1 MGPLIAD
8 SSESRVNEAMSFHSA
23 SLTALQTAP
32 LQQHP
37 AFGAA
42 LTHLGRPALRL
53 SLPSQGVEVQVLRQR
68 FGPLRLGLISRGCLS
83 RDQLDRLKRASDCN
97 FLLLNAETPGHYPG
111 WKVRTP
117 THVAEIA
124 LDAPARLLRA
134 RMAQKWRNRL
144 NKAADQGL
152 KVSQTALPAD
162 PGHWLLRID
171 QAQQVVK
178 RYRGYPPR
186 FTAAYAAANRGQAR
200 LFEVRRWG
208 EPIAAMLFLC
218 HGEVAT
224 YHIGWTGDEGRAVS
238 AHHLALWEA
247 MIQLQARGIT
257 RIDLGLVDT
266 KTAPGLA
273 RFKLGSGA
281 LCRPLGGTWLMRL

>member
-1 MGPLIAD
+1 
-8 SSESRVNEAMSFHSA
+8 MSFHA
-23 SLTALQTAP
+23 PSLAALQTAP

-42 LTHLGRPALRL
+42 LTHLGRPPIRVYLPML
-53 SLPSQGVEVQVLRQR
+53 SEEIQVLRRR
-68 FGPLRLGLISRGCLS
+68 FGPLRLGLISRGRIGPPHLERLRRETDC
-83 RDQLDRLKRASDCN
+83 QL
-97 FLLLNAETPGHYPG
+97 LLLNAETAGQYPG
-111 WKVRTP
+111 WRIRSAA
-117 THVAEIA
+117 HVAELA
-124 LDAPARLLRA
+124 LDAPASELRA

-171 QAQQVVK
+171 RAQQVVK
-178 RYRGYPPR
+178 RYRGYPPG
-186 FTAAYAAANRGQAR
+186 FTAAFAAANRGQAR
-200 LFEVRRWG
+200 LFELRRWG

-218 HGEVAT
+218 HGAVAT
-224 YHIGWTGDEGRAVS
+224 YHIGWSGPEGRAAS

-257 RIDLGLVDT
+257 RIDLGQVDT
-266 KTAPGLA
+266 ETAPGLA

-281 LCRPLGGTWLMRL
+281 LCRPLGGTWLVRL

>member
-1 MGPLIAD
+1 
-8 SSESRVNEAMSFHSA
+8 MSFHA
-23 SLTALQTAP
+23 TSLTALQTAP

-37 AFGAA
+37 AFAAA
-42 LTHLGRPALRL
+42 LTHMGRPPIRVT
-53 SLPSQGVEVQVLRQR
+53 LPNLGQELQVMRRR
-68 FGPLRLGLISRGCLS
+68 FGPLRVGLISRGGIE
-83 RDQLDRLKRASDCN
+83 RPHLDRLQRETGCQV
-97 FLLLNAETPGHYPG
+97 LLLNADVPGRYPG
-111 WKVRTP
+111 WKIRNAA
-117 THVAEIA
+117 HVAELA
-124 LDAPARLLRA
+124 LDAPASELRA

-144 NKAADQGL
+144 NRAADQGL

-186 FTAAYAAANRGQAR
+186 FTAAFAAANRGQAR

-218 HGEVAT
+218 HGAVAT
-224 YHIGWTGDEGRAVS
+224 YHVGWSGPEGRQVS

-247 MIQLQARGIT
+247 MKQLSARGIT
-257 RIDLGLVDT
+257 RIDLGQVDT
-266 KTAPGLA
+266 ETAPGLA

-281 LCRPLGGTWLMRL
+281 ICRPLGGTWLMRL

>member
-1 MGPLIAD
+1 
-8 SSESRVNEAMSFHSA
+8 MSFHA
-23 SLTALQTAP
+23 AALTAIQSAP

-42 LTHLGRPALRL
+42 LTHMGHPPIRVY
-53 SLPSQGVEVQVLRQR
+53 LPIPGKEVQVMRRR
-68 FGPLRLGLISRGCLS
+68 FGPLRLGLVSRG
-83 RDQLDRLKRASDCN
+83 RVDPRHLDRLRRETDCQL
-97 FLLLNAETPGHYPG
+97 LLLNAEVPGQYPGQYPG
-111 WKVRTP
+111 WRIRSAA
-117 THVAEIA
+117 HVAELA
-124 LDAPARLLRA
+124 LDAPASDLRA

-152 KVSQTALPAD
+152 RVSQTALPAD

-186 FTAAYAAANRGQAR
+186 FTAAFAAANRGQAR
-200 LFEVRRWG
+200 LFDVRRWG

-218 HGEVAT
+218 HGSVAT
-224 YHIGWTGDEGRAVS
+224 YHVGWSGPEGRQAS

-247 MIQLQARGIT
+247 MKQLQARGVT
-257 RIDLGLVDT
+257 RIDLGQVDT
-266 KTAPGLA
+266 ESAPGLA

-281 LCRPLGGTWLMRL
+281 ICRPLGGTWLMRL